1 MKVSREGVVLI
12 KSFEGFRPR
21 AVARPEGGW
30 VIGYGHTAS
39 AREGLTVGEA
49 DAELLL
55 QYDLL
60 PVVKTLHER
69 VTAPLNQHQFDAL
82 ASFAFSLGV
91 ERFVASDVLARVN
104 AGAAAE
110 AADALFG
117 WPEAPGPDAALRRR
131 AAERAL
137 FVAAPEAAV
146 TLADLL
152 SAPLPLPA
160 TPVEAPE
167 QPAPEAP
174 QEDARAAAVAHLLGE
189 VEPDP
194 VADPVTQAPET
205 DAVAETRATE
215 PTPAPLPAIDPQLQ
229 RYSPYQAAVVGPLP
243 ALEAHRAIGALN
255 LSPIA
260 VAPEPASQPVA
271 ESPVEAAN
279 DVVEA
284 EAPQPVAP
292 PTVEDAAPAAETA
305 AAPADVV
312 EPEPVIESVPEPV
325 VEEASAPVAPAAPE
339 LSAPVEPLIVE
350 PVAPEPLVLTPLS
363 EAEAAPE
370 PRPLWTPEQRT
381 FGQAAPAE
389 SGDPLFEDGGAATLG
404 PILRHE
410 IDEDGS
416 RGFDWSETGAF
427 LAMGGIGLVS
437 FGAAM
442 AAFRRAGQEGSSG
455 DQTALIGWVLA
466 LIALICVGVSTF
478 NLYQKL
484 GRPKAD

>member
-60 PVVKTLHER
+60 PVVKALHER

-91 ERFVASDVLARVN
+91 ERFIASDVLARVN

-117 WPEAPGPDAALRRR
+117 WPEPPGPDAALRRR

-137 FVAAPEAAV
+137 FVAAPGVAV

-152 SAPLPLPA
+152 AAPLPLPVSRA
-160 TPVEAPE
+160 EPASDAP
-167 QPAPEAP
+167 PP
-174 QEDARAAAVAHLLGE
+174 DARAAALAHLLGE
-189 VEPDP
+189 AEAAIATDTPSIEAPPTPVPAAPLRP
-194 VADPVTQAPET
+194 VAA
-205 DAVAETRATE
+205 
-215 PTPAPLPAIDPQLQ
+215 AIDPQLQ

-243 ALEAHRAIGALN
+243 ALDSGRALAAVN

-260 VAPEPASQPVA
+260 IAPEPAREMETEVA
-271 ESPVEAAN
+271 IAAN
-279 DVVEA
+279 DAAEESLPPAADEAVETSS
-284 EAPQPVAP
+284 PQAAVPPDVGIEPVAKAEP
-292 PTVEDAAPAAETA
+292 APASEAAPAITDA
-305 AAPADVV
+305 
-312 EPEPVIESVPEPV
+312 
-325 VEEASAPVAPAAPE
+325 ASAPAQDIVAPEAAST
-339 LSAPVEPLIVE
+339 LTVE
-350 PVAPEPLVLTPLS
+350 PVSPEPLVLTPLT
-363 EAEAAPE
+363 EAEAAADR
-370 PRPLWTPEQRT
+370 RPLWTAEQRT
-381 FGQAAPAE
+381 FGETVATGAE
-389 SGDPLFEDGGAATLG
+389 PLFEDGGETTLG

-410 IDEDGS
+410 IDDTAP
-416 RGFDWSETGAF
+416 RRFDWSETGAF

-437 FGAAM
+437 FGASM
-442 AAFRRAGQEGSSG
+442 AAFRRAGQEGAGG

-478 NLYQKL
+478 NLYSRL
-484 GRPKAD
+484 GRAQTE

>member
-1 MKVSREGVVLI
+1 MKISREGMVLI

-21 AVARPEGGW
+21 AVARPDGGW

-39 AREGLTVGEA
+39 AREGLTVGET

-55 QYDLL
+55 QYDLI

-69 VTAPLNQHQFDAL
+69 ITAPVNQHQFDAL

-91 ERFVASDVLARVN
+91 DRFVASDVLARVN

-117 WPEAPGPDAALRRR
+117 WPEPPGPETALRRR

-152 SAPLPLPA
+152 AAPLPLPTTA
-160 TPVEAPE
+160 AEPTPQTLQEAHQE
-167 QPAPEAP
+167 TP
-174 QEDARAAAVAHLLGE
+174 QGDARAAAVAHLLGE
-189 VEPDP
+189 VEPEPVPEQETAPAP
-194 VADPVTQAPET
+194 VAPIVDPK
-205 DAVAETRATE
+205 
-215 PTPAPLPAIDPQLQ
+215 LQ

-243 ALEAHRAIGALN
+243 ALDAQRAIPAIN

-260 VAPEPASQPVA
+260 VAPEPVA
-271 ESPVEAAN
+271 EVMPEPAPAEAAN
-279 DVVEA
+279 DAVEPETPAAEPVETVADEDTVPVAEVDPVA
-284 EAPQPVAP
+284 EAPVFVPAPDAEPIEATPATAEPPV
-292 PTVEDAAPAAETA
+292 
-305 AAPADVV
+305 
-312 EPEPVIESVPEPV
+312 
-325 VEEASAPVAPAAPE
+325 
-339 LSAPVEPLIVE
+339 LVEPLIVE
-350 PVAPEPLVLTPLS
+350 PAAPEPLVLTPLT
-363 EAEAAPE
+363 EAEAAQE
-370 PRPLWTPEQRT
+370 TRPLWTPEQRT
-381 FGQAAPAE
+381 FGQIASPE
-389 SGDPLFEDGGAATLG
+389 DGERLFEDGGDAALG

-410 IDEDGS
+410 TDEDAP

-442 AAFRRAGQEGSSG
+442 AAFRRAGQEGSGG
-455 DQTALIGWVLA
+455 DQTAMIGWVLA

-484 GRPKAD
+484 GRAKGD

>member
-91 ERFVASDVLARVN
+91 DRFVASDVLARVN

-117 WPEAPGPDAALRRR
+117 WPETPGPDAALRRR

-152 SAPLPLPA
+152 SAPLPLPVA
-160 TPVEAPE
+160 APAPGAEAP
-167 QPAPEAP
+167 PA
-174 QEDARAAAVAHLLGE
+174 DARAAAVAHLLGE
-189 VEPDP
+189 AEDGSDAAAEAEASAMREPEPAPEVQAEAPVETAGEPEPP
-194 VADPVTQAPET
+194 VAHAP
-205 DAVAETRATE
+205 ASR
-215 PTPAPLPAIDPQLQ
+215 LDPQLQ

-243 ALEAHRAIGALN
+243 ALEPQRTIAAIN

-260 VAPEPASQPVA
+260 VAPEPVA
-271 ESPVEAAN
+271 EAVS
-279 DVVEA
+279 DVA
-284 EAPQPVAP
+284 
-292 PTVEDAAPAAETA
+292 DAAPANDIAEAET
-305 AAPADVV
+305 P
-312 EPEPVIESVPEPV
+312 PEPALPSA
-325 VEEASAPVAPAAPE
+325 VEDVAPAAEPIAE
-339 LSAPVEPLIVE
+339 TVEAEPVAVAEQDPITEAPTTEASAGVEPLVIE
-350 PVAPEPLVLTPLS
+350 PAAPEPLVLTPLT
-363 EAEAAPE
+363 EAEAVAE

-381 FGQAAPAE
+381 FGQAAPEA
-389 SGDPLFEDGGAATLG
+389 DPLFEDGGAATLG

-410 IDEDGS
+410 VDEDAP

-478 NLYQKL
+478 NLYQRL
-484 GRPKAD
+484 GRPKAE